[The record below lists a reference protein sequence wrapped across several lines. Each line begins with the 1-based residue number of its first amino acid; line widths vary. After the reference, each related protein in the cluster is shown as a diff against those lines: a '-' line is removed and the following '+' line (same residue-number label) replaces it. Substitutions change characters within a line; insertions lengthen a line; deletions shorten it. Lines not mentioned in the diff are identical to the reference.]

1 MGFVDE
7 RWECAGLSALSIG
20 DDVIVTFDGE
30 DCPGEVLDV
39 RNGWIL
45 AKILVDPDLD
55 FGSIT
60 ARLDPQSLVMVR
72 DRDVRLAD

>member
-1 MGFVDE
+1 MGE
-7 RWECAGLSALSIG
+7 LAPG

-45 AKILVDPDLD
+45 AKILIDPALD
-55 FGSIT
+55 FGSIS
-60 ARLDPQSLVMVR
+60 ARLDPQPLVMVR
-72 DRDVRLAD
+72 DRDVRLAS